1 MLVHLVLKK
10 KNNKLING
18 QKKILPTNLQSLVK
32 CDCPLLLNM
41 FWPSL
46 FQDDFYDSLVRH
58 YPRAPF
64 GGVNI

>member
-1 MLVHLVLKK
+1 MLVHLVLKKK

-18 QKKILPTNLQSLVK
+18 QKKKLLPTNLQSLVK

-46 FQDDFYDSLVRH
+46 FQDDFYDS
-58 YPRAPF
+58 
-64 GGVNI
+64 